1 MVNRNSPIKVASQ
14 KLRERLKEQTS
25 DAILEAAEQV
35 FAADGVA
42 KARMETIAQ
51 VAGVAVGTLYNH
63 FDTREALFSALV
75 AARRSEIQAGLDDAL
90 ERGEGKPFEQQLEL
104 FLLSA
109 SNHLER
115 HQAFLRI
122 LMEAEHMH
130 GKTRF
135 AMETVWKRAE
145 LLVQRGVKAR
155 ALRADDAEL
164 FPSLLMG
171 LLRSCMVRRLYH
183 GAPPIETQLEPVVRF
198 FLEGAGVSR

>member
-1 MVNRNSPIKVASQ
+1 MVNRNSPVRAASQ
-14 KLRERLKEQTS
+14 KLRVRLREQTS

-63 FDTREALFSALV
+63 FDTRETLFSALV
-75 AARRSEIQAGLDDAL
+75 AARRTEIQAGLDEAL
-90 ERGEGKPFEQQLEL
+90 AHGEGRPFGEQLEL
-104 FLLSA
+104 FLLFA
-109 SNHLER
+109 SDHLER
-115 HQAFLRI
+115 HRDFLRI

-145 LLVQRGVKAR
+145 VLVQRGVKAK
-155 ALRADDAEL
+155 ALRAEDSEL

-171 LLRSCMVRRLYH
+171 LIRSCMMRRLYH
-183 GAPPIETQLEPVVRF
+183 GAPTIESIVKPVVRF
-198 FLEGAGVSR
+198 FLDGAGAHR